1 MAVALAIP
9 AVVTLSQTNES
20 TADRIVLTAIVASL
34 TGIAIWRVFRALREH
49 ARSEAILAHRATRD
63 DLTDLPNRLAARECV
78 SRALSNAARERALVV
93 LVFLDVDRFKLV
105 NDTVG
110 HSIGD
115 ELLIAVA
122 KRLQATVRHH
132 DLVARTGGDEFVI
145 VLADVVDVDQAIEST
160 ERIRR
165 CFEMPFTVRDAE
177 IYFVGQPGRRLRRRQ
192 RPERRLRDDDPRRR
206 HRDVPGEGRRT

>member
-1 MAVALAIP
+1 MLVGDTIFMLLETGRITMPVALIDLPYAIACVFFGVAVLHPSMRELSVPVSAGQAAPSRGRLAFVAVALAIP

-20 TADRIVLTAIVASL
+20 TADRVVLTAIVASL

-49 ARSEAILAHRATRD
+49 ARTEAILAHRATRD

-78 SRALSNAARERALVV
+78 SRALSNAARQRALVV

-115 ELLIAVA
+115 ELLD
-122 KRLQATVRHH
+122 RGRRSDFRQTVRH
-132 DLVARTGGDEFVI
+132 
-145 VLADVVDVDQAIEST
+145 
-160 ERIRR
+160 RR
-165 CFEMPFTVRDAE
+165 
-177 IYFVGQPGRRLRRRQ
+177 
-192 RPERRLRDDDPRRR
+192 PRRR
-206 HRDVPGEGRRT
+206 GPAATSS